1 MASDKDTSGRS
12 GTDES
17 KKSSSKAA
25 SRGPRSVR
33 SGSQAAVST
42 AKRGLV
48 ALAVLTIALAGILIY
63 GVTTD
68 RTGWDPKLALD
79 LEGGTQMV
87 LSPEL
92 QEAQDGQEISQ
103 EQLDQA
109 VEIIRQRVDGTGVS
123 EAEISTQSGSNIVV
137 SMPGV
142 PSSETRDLIQTSAQM
157 AFRPV
162 ITTSEGAPTPEDQR
176 TPIEDIPEPDAEPTD
191 SSDPNWVTPELV
203 KEFEALDC
211 SAQRPQDERK
221 AQDPEKAV
229 VACDPANNAK
239 YILGPL
245 EIPGTDIDDASYGT
259 ATNQQGMSTGQYAV
273 NLQFNSEGTQTFKE
287 LSERLYQI
295 GQSQQGDPRSQFAI
309 LLDGTVISAPSM
321 NAVINDG
328 SAQITGSFTEED
340 AQFLSEQLKY
350 GALPVSFSIESEQ
363 QISATLGNNQ
373 LRMGIIAGLVG
384 LVLVCVYSMFQYRWL
399 GLVTIS
405 SLLVAGL
412 ITYFAITLLGWS
424 ANYRLSLA
432 GVAGLIVAIGQ
443 TADSFIVYFERI
455 RDEIR
460 AGRSIPAAV
469 DHGWKRAR
477 QTVLAA
483 KAVNLLAA
491 VVLYFVAV
499 GNVRGFAFTLGLTA
513 IADLLVVFLFT
524 HPIMVLLTRTKYF
537 GEGAKNSGL
546 DPEALDAVP
555 FYRGAGRVRSPE
567 DSDGLTIAER
577 RRRQKAAE
585 TQGDGA
591 AAGPAES
598 GGSSAVDQTEQTEGS
613 TR

>member
-12 GTDES
+12 GADES
-17 KKSSSKAA
+17 KTSPSKAA
-25 SRGPRSVR
+25 SRAPRTVR

-92 QEAQDGQEISQ
+92 QEAQDGQEITQ

-162 ITTSEGAPTPEDQR
+162 ITTAEGTPTPEEQR
-176 TPIEDIPEPDAEPTD
+176 TPVEDIPEPDAEPTD

-203 KEFEALDC
+203 KEFESLDC
-211 SAQRPQDERK
+211 AAQRPQEERK

-245 EIPGTDIDDASYGT
+245 EIPGTDIDDASYGM
-259 ATNQQGMSTGQYAV
+259 ANNQQGMSTGQYAV
-273 NLQFNSEGTQTFKE
+273 NLQFNSEGTETFKE

-295 GQSQQGDPRSQFAI
+295 GQAQQGDPRSQFAI

-340 AQFLSEQLKY
+340 ARFLSEQLKY

-363 QISATLGNNQ
+363 QISATLGSNQ

-384 LVLVCVYSMFQYRWL
+384 LALVCVYSIFQYRWL

-477 QTVLAA
+477 QTVIAA

-524 HPIMVLLTRTKYF
+524 HPVMVLLTRTKYF
-537 GEGAKNSGL
+537 GGGAKNSGL

-585 TQGDGA
+585 TPGDGA
-591 AAGPAES
+591 ADGADVS

>member
-12 GTDES
+12 GADES

-25 SRGPRSVR
+25 SRVPRSVR

-42 AKRGLV
+42 AKRGLA
-48 ALAVLTIALAGILIY
+48 ALAVVTIALAGILIY

-68 RTGWDPKLALD
+68 RTGWAPKLALD

-92 QEAQDGQEISQ
+92 QEAQDGQEITQ

-109 VEIIRQRVDGTGVS
+109 VEIIRQRVDGSGVS

-142 PSSETRDLIQTSAQM
+142 PSAETRDLIQTSAQM

-162 ITTSEGAPTPEDQR
+162 VTTAEGTPTPEDQR
-176 TPIEDIPEPDAEPTD
+176 TPVEDIPEPDAEPTD

-211 SAQRPQDERK
+211 SAQRPQEERK
-221 AQDPEKAV
+221 AQDPEKAI

-273 NLQFNSEGTQTFKE
+273 NLQFNAEGTQTFKE

-309 LLDGTVISAPSM
+309 LLDGSVISAPSM

-340 AQFLSEQLKY
+340 AEFLSEQLKY

-363 QISATLGNNQ
+363 QISATLGSNQ

-384 LVLVCVYSMFQYRWL
+384 LALVCVYSMFQYRWL

-524 HPIMVLLTRTKYF
+524 HPIMVLLARTKYF
-537 GEGAKNSGL
+537 GGGAKNSGL

-591 AAGPAES
+591 ADGPAES

>member
-25 SRGPRSVR
+25 SRASRSVR

-92 QEAQDGQEISQ
+92 QEAQDGQEITQ

-142 PSSETRDLIQTSAQM
+142 PSAETRDLIQTSAQM

-162 ITTSEGAPTPEDQR
+162 ITTAEGAPTPEDQR

-340 AQFLSEQLKY
+340 ARFLSEQLKY

-384 LVLVCVYSMFQYRWL
+384 LALVCVYSMFQYRWL

-537 GEGAKNSGL
+537 GGGAKNSGL

-555 FYRGAGRVRSPE
+555 FYRGAGRVRGPE

-591 AAGPAES
+591 ADGAAES

>member
-12 GTDES
+12 GADES
-17 KKSSSKAA
+17 KTSPSKAA
-25 SRGPRSVR
+25 SRAPRTVR

-92 QEAQDGQEISQ
+92 QEAQDGQEITQ

-162 ITTSEGAPTPEDQR
+162 ITTAEGTPTPEEQR
-176 TPIEDIPEPDAEPTD
+176 TPVEDIPEPDAEPTD

-203 KEFEALDC
+203 KEFESLDC
-211 SAQRPQDERK
+211 AAQRPQEERK

-245 EIPGTDIDDASYGT
+245 EIPGTDIDDASYGM
-259 ATNQQGMSTGQYAV
+259 ANNQQGMSTGQYAV
-273 NLQFNSEGTQTFKE
+273 NLQFNSEGTETFKE

-295 GQSQQGDPRSQFAI
+295 GQAQQGDPRSQFAI

-340 AQFLSEQLKY
+340 ARFLSEQLKY

-363 QISATLGNNQ
+363 QISATLGSNQ

-384 LVLVCVYSMFQYRWL
+384 LALVCVYSMFQYRWL

-477 QTVLAA
+477 QTVIAA

-524 HPIMVLLTRTKYF
+524 HPVMVLLTRTKYF
-537 GEGAKNSGL
+537 GGGAKNSGL

-591 AAGPAES
+591 ADGADVS
-598 GGSSAVDQTEQTEGS
+598 GGSSAVDQTDQTEGS

>member
-12 GTDES
+12 GADES
-17 KKSSSKAA
+17 KTSPSKAA
-25 SRGPRSVR
+25 SRAPRTVR

-92 QEAQDGQEISQ
+92 QEAQDGQEITQ

-162 ITTSEGAPTPEDQR
+162 ITTAEGTPTPEEQR
-176 TPIEDIPEPDAEPTD
+176 TPVEDIPEPDAEPTD

-203 KEFEALDC
+203 KEFESLDC
-211 SAQRPQDERK
+211 AAQRPQEERK

-245 EIPGTDIDDASYGT
+245 EIPGTDIDDASYGM
-259 ATNQQGMSTGQYAV
+259 ANNQQGMSTGQYAV
-273 NLQFNSEGTQTFKE
+273 NLQFNSEGTETFKE

-295 GQSQQGDPRSQFAI
+295 GQAQQGDPRSQFAI

-340 AQFLSEQLKY
+340 ARFLSEQLKY

-363 QISATLGNNQ
+363 QISATLGSNQ

-384 LVLVCVYSMFQYRWL
+384 LALVCVYSMFQYRWL

-524 HPIMVLLTRTKYF
+524 HPVMVLLTRTKYF
-537 GEGAKNSGL
+537 GGGAKNSGL

-585 TQGDGA
+585 TPGDGA
-591 AAGPAES
+591 ADGADAS